1 MTDDLIARL
10 EAAEEGSRRLSDD
23 CLLATGWHEYQ
34 ITPGNVRYIKDR
46 PDPTR
51 SIDAAMKLVPDHP
64 GGNKAG
70 FLHAAM
76 YQTSMGDI
84 PDHRIALAICVRALK
99 AIQESK
105 DGRS

>member
-1 MTDDLIARL
+1 MTDNLIARL
-10 EAAEEGSRRLSDD
+10 EAAEKGSRKLDEMVWEAVGSPERLY
-23 CLLATGWHEYQ
+23 LRFFT
-34 ITPGNVRYIKDR
+34 T
-46 PDPTR
+46 

-84 PDHRIALAICVRALK
+84 PDHRIALAICVRALE
-99 AIQESK
+99 ARQEMNE
-105 DGRS
+105 GRS